1 MYKKLKYLRYY
12 SKVIFSNWTTKKES
26 YSQHG
31 EDILV
36 ENLLENG
43 VKSFIDIGANDGVLF
58 SNTYKFA
65 KQGANGICIE
75 PSKAAFNK
83 LRFNQLLNPKVFCIN
98 AALSNKSGF
107 LYVEENGYE
116 STLSTVC
123 AAETPKSIKV
133 KTYTFD
139 KLLEMYPKFVSVDL
153 LSIDVEGHENE
164 VLQGLTSRNFYA
176 KIIILETDKHSID
189 ELMNNS
195 ALQKYEPKYTN
206 GINTIFT
213 NVNVNLK
220 IVQNLP
226 KGFWLC

>member
-1 MYKKLKYLRYY
+1 MYKKIKYLKYYC
-12 SKVIFSNWTTKKES
+12 KVIFSNWTTKKES

-31 EDILV
+31 EDKLIDILLD
-36 ENLLENG
+36 NC

-65 KQGANGICIE
+65 RQGANGICIE

-83 LRFNQLLNPKVFCIN
+83 LRFNQLFNPKVIRIN

-107 LYVEENGYE
+107 LFVEENGYE

-123 AAETPKSIKV
+123 EAETPKSIKV

-139 KLLEMYPKFVSVDL
+139 KLLEMYPKFLSIDL

-195 ALQKYEPKYTN
+195 ALQKYKPKYTN

-213 NVNVNLK
+213 NVNENFKTVK
-220 IVQNLP
+220 NLP
-226 KGFWLC
+226 EGFWLC